1 MSRLVLAALLLAAPV
16 LGAQAQTAAAQS
28 AAPQGSTPVRPRG
41 GPASESSVPSAAP
54 PASTTQTT
62 GSTAQGPEVQGMN
75 EAEKAKVEAKGK

>member
-1 MSRLVLAALLLAAPV
+1 MRRLLLAALLLMPA
-16 LGAQAQTAAAQS
+16 LTAQAQTAA
-28 AAPQGSTPVRPRG
+28 PQASSPVRPRG

-62 GSTAQGPEVQGMN
+62 GSTSQGPEVKGMN

>member
-1 MSRLVLAALLLAAPV
+1 MSRLLLAVLLLAPA
-16 LGAQAQTAAAQS
+16 LGVQAQTAAAQT
-28 AAPQGSTPVRPRG
+28 AAPQAATPVRPRG

-62 GSTAQGPEVQGMN
+62 GSDVQNPVVNGMN

>member
-1 MSRLVLAALLLAAPV
+1 MTRLLLAALLLAPA
-16 LGAQAQTAAAQS
+16 LAAQAQTAL
-28 AAPQGSTPVRPRG
+28 PQGSSPVRPRG

-62 GSTAQGPEVQGMN
+62 GSTSQGPEVKGMN

>member
-1 MSRLVLAALLLAAPV
+1 MSRLVLAALLLVAPV
-16 LGAQAQTAAAQS
+16 LGAQAQTAV
-28 AAPQGSTPVRPRG
+28 PQGATPVRPRG

-54 PASTTQTT
+54 PASTTQAT

>member
-1 MSRLVLAALLLAAPV
+1 MSRLILVALLLAAPM
-16 LGAQAQTAAAQS
+16 LGAQAQT

-41 GPASESSVPSAAP
+41 GPASESSVQSAAP
-54 PASTTQTT
+54 AASTTQTT

>member
-1 MSRLVLAALLLAAPV
+1 MSRLVLAALLLVAPV
-16 LGAQAQTAAAQS
+16 LGAQAQG
-28 AAPQGSTPVRPRG
+28 AAPEGSTPVRPRG

>member
-1 MSRLVLAALLLAAPV
+1 MSRLVLAALLLVAPV
-16 LGAQAQTAAAQS
+16 LGAQAQS